1 MRLIERYL
9 FRQLLTPTLLA
20 AAALGA
26 VGLLSQSLGRLDII
40 IEQRQTAWVYLQVI
54 LLAMPQLM
62 NLILPIAIF
71 VAALVALNR
80 LQTDHE
86 LVVCQAGG
94 MSRWRLISPALRLAT
109 LAVLVGLA
117 VNLWVQPASYRAMRE
132 IVSAARSDVAATLVR
147 EGEFSEPAPGLTVY
161 GQTVDADGKIRNLF
175 IHHRKPDGGA
185 TTYTAREGR
194 ITERGGKPVLVMR
207 NGSNQEFSTTGV
219 LNYLSFE
226 EYALELATFLNTSD
240 TVTYKA
246 SDRYLH
252 ELFYPDL
259 TQAYEKKNREK
270 LLAEG
275 HSRLASPL
283 YSLAFMAMA
292 LAAVLGSSF
301 SRLGYGRRIAVI
313 GAAAAGVRIIGF
325 AVQAACEDTPA
336 LNILQYL
343 IPLAAIAWGLG
354 QLYRPVRRRH
364 GWREWL
370 PFGIAEPRKSPVTG
384 VAA

>member
-20 AAALGA
+20 TAALGA

-40 IEQRQTAWVYLQVI
+40 IEQRQTAWIYLQVI

-94 MSRWRLISPALRLAT
+94 MSRWRLISPAVRLAT
-109 LAVLVGLA
+109 LAVLVGLT
-117 VNLWVQPASYRAMRE
+117 VNLWVQPTSYRAMRE
-132 IVSAARSDVAATLVR
+132 IVSAARSDVAATLIR
-147 EGEFSEPAPGLTVY
+147 EGEFSEPAPRLTVY
-161 GQTVDADGKIRNLF
+161 GQSVDPNGEIRNLF
-175 IHHRKPDGGA
+175 IHHRKLDGGA

-226 EYALELATFLNTSD
+226 EYALELAPFLSTSEV
-240 TVTYKA
+240 VTYKA

-252 ELFYPDL
+252 ELLNPDL
-259 TQAYEKKNREK
+259 SQAYEKKNRGK

-283 YSLAFMAMA
+283 YSLAFMALA

-301 SRLGYGRRIAVI
+301 SRLGYGRRIAVV
-313 GAAAAGVRIIGF
+313 GAAAATVRIVGF

-336 LNILQYL
+336 LNVVQYL
-343 IPLAAIAWGLG
+343 IPLATMAWGFG

-370 PFGIAEPRKSPVTG
+370 PMGLSESRKKPVAG

>member
-20 AAALGA
+20 TAALGA

-40 IEQRQTAWVYLQVI
+40 IEQRQTAWIYLQVI

-94 MSRWRLISPALRLAT
+94 MSRWRLISPAVRLAT

-147 EGEFSEPAPGLTVY
+147 EGEFSEPAPRLTVY
-161 GQTVDADGKIRNLF
+161 GQTVDSDGKIRNLF
-175 IHHRKPDGGA
+175 IHHRKLDGGA

-194 ITERGGKPVLVMR
+194 ITQRGGKPVLVMR
-207 NGSNQEFSTTGV
+207 HGSNQEFSATGV

-226 EYALELATFLNTSD
+226 EYALELGPFLSTSD

-252 ELFYPDL
+252 ELFNPDL
-259 TQAYEKKNREK
+259 SQDYEKKNRYK

-283 YSLAFMAMA
+283 YSLAFMALA

-301 SRLGYGRRIAVI
+301 SRLGYGRRIAVVGA
-313 GAAAAGVRIIGF
+313 GAATVRIIGF

-336 LNILQYL
+336 LNIIQYL
-343 IPLAAIAWGLG
+343 IPLGAMAWGFG

-370 PFGIAEPRKSPVTG
+370 PFGFTESRKAQTTGIA
-384 VAA
+384 A

>member
-40 IEQRQTAWVYLQVI
+40 IEQRQTALVYLQVI
-54 LLAMPQLM
+54 VLAMPQLM
-62 NLILPIAIF
+62 NLILPIALF

-94 MSRWRLISPALRLAT
+94 MSRWRLISPAVRLAV
-109 LAVLVGLA
+109 LAVLVGLF
-117 VNLWVQPASYRAMRE
+117 VNLWIQPASYRAMRE
-132 IVSAARSDVAATLVR
+132 IVSAARSDLAATLVR
-147 EGEFSEPAPGLTVY
+147 EGEFSEPAPRLTVY
-161 GQTVDADGKIRNLF
+161 GQTVEPDGRILNLF

-185 TTYTAREGR
+185 TTYTAKEGR
-194 ITERGGKPVLVMR
+194 ITYRGGDPVLVMR
-207 NGSNQEFSTTGV
+207 HGSNQEFSTKGV

-226 EYALELATFLNTSD
+226 EYNLELKPFLNSSD
-240 TVTYKA
+240 NVTYKA

-292 LAAVLGSSF
+292 LAAVLGADF
-301 SRLGYGRRIAVI
+301 SRLGYGRRIAAV
-313 GAAAAGVRIIGF
+313 GAAAAVVRIIGF
-325 AVQAACEDTPA
+325 VAQSASEDSPA
-336 LNILQYL
+336 LNVLQYVVPL
-343 IPLAAIAWGLG
+343 LAAAWGFR
-354 QLYRPVRRRH
+354 QLFRTVRRRQ
-364 GWREWL
+364 GWRDWI
-370 PFGIAEPRKSPVTG
+370 PFETRAPSTSG
-384 VAA
+384 AAT

>member
-20 AAALGA
+20 AAALGG

-40 IEQRQTAWVYLQVI
+40 IEQRQTAWIYLQVI
-54 LLAMPQLM
+54 FLAMPQLM

-71 VAALVALNR
+71 VAALVGLNR

-94 MSRWRLISPALRLAT
+94 MSRWRLISPAIKLAV
-109 LAVLVGLA
+109 LAVLVGLL
-117 VNLWVQPASYRAMRE
+117 VNLWIQPASYRAMRE
-132 IVSAARSDVAATLVR
+132 IVTAAKTDLAATLVR
-147 EGEFSEPAPGLTVY
+147 EGEFTEPAPRLTVY
-161 GQTVDADGKIRNLF
+161 GQTVEPDGKIRNLF
-175 IHHRKPDGGA
+175 IHQRKPDGGA

-194 ITERGGKPVLVMR
+194 ITYRGGDPVLVMR
-207 NGSNQEFSTTGV
+207 HGSNQEFSTTGV

-226 EYALELATFLNTSD
+226 EYALELSPFINTSD
-240 TVTYKA
+240 TVIYKA

-252 ELFYPDL
+252 ELFFPDL
-259 TQAYEKKNREK
+259 SQPYEKKNRDK

-283 YSLAFMAMA
+283 YSLTFMAMA
-292 LAAVLGSSF
+292 LAAVMGASF
-301 SRLGYGRRIAVI
+301 SRLGYGRRIAVT
-313 GAAAAGVRIIGF
+313 GAAAAVVRIIGF
-325 AVQAACEDTPA
+325 AVQAASEDSPM

-343 IPLAAIAWGLG
+343 IPLAATAWAFG

-370 PFGIAEPRKSPVTG
+370 PFAVGDAPAKG
-384 VAA
+384 VAT

>member
-20 AAALGA
+20 AAALGG

-71 VAALVALNR
+71 VAALVGLNR

-94 MSRWRLISPALRLAT
+94 MSRWRLISPAVKLAVM
-109 LAVLVGLA
+109 AVLVGLF

-132 IVSAARSDVAATLVR
+132 IVTAAKTDLAATLVR
-147 EGEFSEPAPGLTVY
+147 EGEFSEPASGLTVY
-161 GQTVDADGKIRNLF
+161 GQTVESDGKIRNLF
-175 IHHRKPDGGA
+175 IHQRKPDGGA

-194 ITERGGKPVLVMR
+194 ITYRGGEPVLVMR
-207 NGSNQEFSTTGV
+207 HGSNQEFSTTGV
-219 LNYLSFE
+219 LNYLSFD
-226 EYALELATFLNTSD
+226 EYTLELAPFIDRPDQL
-240 TVTYKA
+240 VYKA

-259 TQAYEKKNREK
+259 TQDYEKKNRDK

-275 HSRLASPL
+275 HSRLSAPL
-283 YSLAFMAMA
+283 YSLTFMAMA
-292 LAAVLGSSF
+292 LAAVMGASF
-301 SRLGYGRRIAVI
+301 SRLGYGRRIAVT
-313 GAAAAGVRIIGF
+313 GAAAAVIRIAGF
-325 AVQAACEDTPA
+325 VAQSAAEDSPM
-336 LNILQYL
+336 LNVLQYL
-343 IPLAAIAWGLG
+343 IPLAAAAWAFG
-354 QLYRPVRRRH
+354 QLYRPVRRRQ

-370 PFGIAEPRKSPVTG
+370 PFGIDDSASKG
-384 VAA
+384 VAV

>member
-94 MSRWRLISPALRLAT
+94 MSRWRLISPAVR
-109 LAVLVGLA
+109 LAVLAVLLGLF
-117 VNLWVQPASYRAMRE
+117 VNLWIQPAPYRAMPE
-132 IVSAARSDVAATLVR
+132 IVSAARSDLAATLVR
-147 EGEFSEPAPGLTVY
+147 EGEFSEPAPRLTVY
-161 GQTVDADGKIRNLF
+161 GQTVEPDGKILNLF

-194 ITERGGKPVLVMR
+194 ITYRGGAPVLVMR
-207 NGSNQEFSTTGV
+207 HGSNQEFSTAGV

-226 EYALELATFLNTSD
+226 EYALELSPFLD
-240 TVTYKA
+240 TADSVTYKA

-252 ELFYPDL
+252 ELFFPDL
-259 TQAYEKKNREK
+259 SQTYEKKNRDK

-275 HSRLASPL
+275 HARLASPL
-283 YSLAFMAMA
+283 YSLTFMAMA

-301 SRLGYGRRIAVI
+301 SRLGSGRRIAVVG
-313 GAAAAGVRIIGF
+313 GAAAVVRIIGF
-325 AVQAACEDTPA
+325 VVESAAQDTPA
-336 LNILQYL
+336 VNVLQYVAPL
-343 IPLAAIAWGLG
+343 LAAAWGFG
-354 QLYRPVRRRH
+354 QLYRSVRRRH

-370 PFGIAEPRKSPVTG
+370 PFGFSETRTSPAAG
-384 VAA
+384 VAT